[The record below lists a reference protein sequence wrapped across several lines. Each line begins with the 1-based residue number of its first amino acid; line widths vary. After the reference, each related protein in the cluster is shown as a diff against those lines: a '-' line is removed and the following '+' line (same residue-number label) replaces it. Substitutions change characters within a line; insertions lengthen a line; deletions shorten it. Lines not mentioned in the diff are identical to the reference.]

1 MSSPAPG
8 ARAIARGYFAL
19 QAVAGAAWWVAVFTV
34 PVVRDATLGEL
45 DAVVLAAVDIP
56 LFVVASALA
65 AVLPGRA
72 SGVAAGTATAWTLV
86 VTALLALY
94 ATVTTLAGVG
104 VILMIAASVAS
115 VGASLLLVFGR
126 IPTSLLLVG
135 PFAFRPARPRATPAA
150 HVIATAVQIV
160 VFWGLF
166 LVVFPLVIQA
176 LETRWRLVVP
186 FPDAMGLLG
195 IAVVVAASA
204 LGLWSAA
211 AMTVKGDGTP
221 LPSAMPNRLVV
232 AGPYRFVRNPM
243 ALAGIAQGVGV
254 GLLMSSWMVVVYALA
269 GSLVWNYAIR
279 PYEES
284 DLVRAFGD
292 DYRAYAHEVRC
303 WIPRLTPVRA
313 RGETERVR
321 SDPNG
326 TGRP

>member
-1 MSSPAPG
+1 MSFPPPT
-8 ARAIARGYFAL
+8 ARTIGRLYFAL
-19 QAVAGAAWWVAVFTV
+19 QAVAGAGWWVSVFTL
-34 PVVRDATLGEL
+34 PAVRKATLGAL
-45 DAVVLAAVDIP
+45 DPVVAAAVDIP
-56 LFVVASALA
+56 LFVVSSALV

-72 SGVAAGTATAWTLV
+72 SRVAATTATAWTLV

-94 ATVTTLAGVG
+94 ATVTSLAGVG

-115 VGASLLLVFGR
+115 VGAWLLLVFGR

-135 PFAFRPARPRATPAA
+135 PFAFRPARPRATPVA
-150 HVIATAVQIV
+150 HVIATAAQIV

-166 LVVFPLVIQA
+166 LVVFPLVIRI
-176 LETRWRLVVP
+176 LEERWRLVLPLPHGV
-186 FPDAMGLLG
+186 
-195 IAVVVAASA
+195 AVTGVVIVVAASA

-269 GSLVWNYAIR
+269 GSLVWNDAIR
-279 PYEES
+279 PHEEI
-284 DLVRAFGD
+284 DLVRTFGD
-292 DYRAYAHEVRC
+292 DYRSYAGEVRC
-303 WIPRLTPVRA
+303 WIPRLTPV
-313 RGETERVR
+313 G
-321 SDPNG
+321 S
-326 TGRP
+326 RP

>member
-1 MSSPAPG
+1 MSLRSPT
-8 ARAIARGYFAL
+8 ARLAGRTYFAL
-19 QAVAGAAWWVAVFTV
+19 QAVAGAAWWVSVFTV
-34 PVVRDATLGEL
+34 PFVREATFGGLDPVVV
-45 DAVVLAAVDIP
+45 AVVDIP
-56 LFVVASALA
+56 LFVVSSALA

-72 SGVAAGTATAWTLV
+72 SRVAAGAATAWTLV

-94 ATVTTLAGVG
+94 ATMTTLAGVG
-104 VILMIAASVAS
+104 VILMIAASAAS
-115 VGASLLLVFGR
+115 VGAWLLLVFGR

-135 PFAFRPARPRATPAA
+135 PFAFRPARSRATPLA
-150 HVIATAVQIV
+150 HVIATAAQIV

-166 LVVFPLVIQA
+166 LVVFPLVIRF
-176 LETRWRLVVP
+176 LEERWRLVLPLPHGVVIT
-186 FPDAMGLLG
+186 GV
-195 IAVVVAASA
+195 AVVVAASA

-269 GSLVWNYAIR
+269 GSLIWNYAIR
-279 PYEES
+279 PHEES

-292 DYRAYAHEVRC
+292 DYLSYARDVRC
-303 WIPRLTPVRA
+303 WIPRLTPVGSR
-313 RGETERVR
+313 R
-321 SDPNG
+321 
-326 TGRP
+326 

>member
-1 MSSPAPG
+1 MSAEPRPG
-8 ARAIARGYFAL
+8 VPRRMTAEAIGRTYFAL
-19 QAVAGAAWWVAVFTV
+19 QAVAGAGWWATVFTV
-34 PVVRDATLGEL
+34 PVVRETTLGAL
-45 DAVVLAAVDIP
+45 DPVVVAAFDIP

-65 AVLPGRA
+65 AVLPGRG
-72 SGVAAGTATAWTLV
+72 SRWAAAAATAWTLL
-86 VTALLALY
+86 VTALLGSY

-115 VGASLLLVFGR
+115 VGAWLLLAFGR
-126 IPTSLLLVG
+126 IPTAVLLVG
-135 PFAFRPARPRATPAA
+135 PFAFRPARPRATPLA
-150 HVIATAVQIV
+150 HVIATAAQIV

-166 LVVFPLVIQA
+166 LVVFPVVIRA
-176 LETRWRLVVP
+176 LEERWRLVLP
-186 FPDAMGLLG
+186 LPDGVALAGV
-195 IAVVVAASA
+195 AVVAAASA

-279 PYEES
+279 PHEEA
-284 DLVRAFGD
+284 DLARAFGD
-292 DYRAYAHEVRC
+292 DYRAYARTVRC
-303 WIPRLTPVRA
+303 WVPRLRPV
-313 RGETERVR
+313 
-321 SDPNG
+321 SS
-326 TGRP
+326 GR